1 MFYRLL
7 HDMTTNCSLVRQDLE
22 QNLPLDDIFKSKDVV
37 AAPIRVV
44 QLIYNSGVSWLVLFL
59 KKNYF
64 FEMLYKKWE
73 TRLAE

>member
-1 MFYRLL
+1 MNWQLHMSNSLGTICWYALDFLFMFYRLL

-44 QLIYNSGVSWLVLFL
+44 QLIYNSGVS
-59 KKNYF
+59 
-64 FEMLYKKWE
+64 
-73 TRLAE
+73 

>member
-22 QNLPLDDIFKSKDVV
+22 QNIPLDDIFKSKDVV

-44 QLIYNSGVSWLVLFL
+44 QLIYNSGVSWLVLF
-59 KKNYF
+59 
-64 FEMLYKKWE
+64 
-73 TRLAE
+73 